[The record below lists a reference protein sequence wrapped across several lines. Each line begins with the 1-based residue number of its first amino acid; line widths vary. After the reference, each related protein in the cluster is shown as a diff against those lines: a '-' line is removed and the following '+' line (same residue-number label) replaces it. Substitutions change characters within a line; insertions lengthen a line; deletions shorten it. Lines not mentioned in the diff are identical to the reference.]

1 MDGASEVISKPPPP
15 VILNGHIPHHLDIDT
30 NSDNTTTTATVSEPE
45 ALTNP
50 LGFNVDSQDP
60 SDSLNR
66 TPLGSE
72 VSLGAGLP
80 ELPFPLPDI
89 DGALIDSDY
98 SLTPSQLGS
107 GDGNSGTGFLFNS
120 SMFNDDLVN
129 SAIWSIG
136 GDGGA
141 LPSLGAED
149 LDPEG
154 QSEFSLES
162 SSDSGASLP
171 MPPEENIGE
180 AFPPKDCTGAAP
192 KENNGQVMPPV
203 VAITTAAPFNNVV
216 CMEDGFEDDFSKANP
231 NPFADSSGVVIDP
244 FFDLA
249 RDRALSTITEGF
261 EEEDEDARFSRSGS
275 FNPSSLNS
283 VLSTF
288 ADAHEFVRLNS
299 DPNSQQCKVNS
310 GWVNFESSG
319 AVETTV
325 PLSNWSTQEE
335 DAPPTPTPMAPGG
348 LEENIGSPVSDG
360 TQVGVSPETV
370 EGGLIKPV
378 GDSWQS
384 VSNED
389 DVISGKLPSS
399 GAQNSDQ
406 IEAVANT
413 SVTVSHVASPTGDK
427 INPSDA
433 KFTANLEVSQ
443 TPERV
448 SSPDSDASGEYMKLA
463 DLHISPVTSVPSAS
477 VDQQESLK
485 AHEARVVAATESPK
499 SPSTITSEG
508 HLSATSS
515 GAVSESEG
523 VHSTNVPKSDSH
535 SSDAG
540 RTGTG
545 IAAVAGAAA
554 ATSVVVN
561 ASTQKSTDDP
571 TTGGKN
577 RDISPTVQASVQ
589 DQSLPTTESSILNTS
604 QSQELLPENDQ
615 TSSSLDTGDRSRT
628 YSNLDRGTREESNLD
643 SSNLDA
649 GSRVRKDQPSTPPL
663 SQQQAA
669 SHPATNLPVLSPLS
683 PEHGTEL
690 NQQYEFLRRTL
701 SHSQRRYSQRRKQQG
716 GNRRDPSP
724 SGAPGGPGGRRYT
737 SSAGGSSG
745 SSGGGRDVETR
756 RKQTVGQLRELLKN
770 SENATTT
777 NHNHE
782 GWCVQCTYL
791 SISPSSSSSPSHSL
805 SPSLPLFLPLSPCLS
820 LSLSLSVCVC
830 GCVCECAVDRVGVCI
845 LWE

>member
-1 MDGASEVISKPPPP
+1 MDGASEVISQPPPPP

-30 NSDNTTTTATVSEPE
+30 NSDNTIATATISEPE
-45 ALTNP
+45 TPTNP
-50 LGFNVDSQDP
+50 LGYNVDSQDP

-66 TPLGSE
+66 TPQGSE
-72 VSLGAGLP
+72 VSLGVGLP

-89 DGALIDSDY
+89 EGALINSDY

-107 GDGNSGTGFLFNS
+107 SDGNSGTGFLFDS
-120 SMFNDDLVN
+120 SVFNDDLVN

-171 MPPEENIGE
+171 MAPDD
-180 AFPPKDCTGAAP
+180 KDCTAVTP
-192 KENNGQVMPPV
+192 QENNGQAMPPDIT
-203 VAITTAAPFNNVV
+203 ITTGPFNNVV
-216 CMEDGFEDDFSKANP
+216 CMEDGFEDDFSKVNP
-231 NPFADSSGVVIDP
+231 NPFVDSSGVAIDP

-275 FNPSSLNS
+275 FNPSSINS
-283 VLSTF
+283 VLSAF

-319 AVETTV
+319 TAAEATV

-335 DAPPTPTPMAPGG
+335 DAPPTPTPTAPGR

-370 EGGLIKPV
+370 EGGLTKPV

-389 DVISGKLPSS
+389 NIISGKLPPS
-399 GAQNSDQ
+399 GAQTSDQ
-406 IEAVANT
+406 TEAVANT

-433 KFTANLEVSQ
+433 KFTANLEVPQ

-448 SSPDSDASGEYMKLA
+448 SSPDSDASGEYMKLS
-463 DLHISPVTSVPSAS
+463 DLHISPVTAVPPAS
-477 VDQQESLK
+477 VDQQESLE
-485 AHEARVVAATESPK
+485 AQEARVVEATVSPK
-499 SPSTITSEG
+499 ISPSTVTSEG
-508 HLSATSS
+508 HPSASPS
-515 GAVSESEG
+515 GAVSEG
-523 VHSTNVPKSDSH
+523 VHSTIVPKSDSH
-535 SSDAG
+535 SSDGG

-545 IAAVAGAAA
+545 ITAIAGAASA
-554 ATSVVVN
+554 VVKSN
-561 ASTQKSTDDP
+561 AQGNTDDP
-571 TTGGKN
+571 ISTTTGGEN
-577 RDISPTVQASVQ
+577 RDITPTAKTSEQ
-589 DQSLPTTESSILNTS
+589 DSTQNQSLATTILNASAES
-604 QSQELLPENDQ
+604 QSQQALLPENDH
-615 TSSSLDTGDRSRT
+615 TSSSLDTGERSRT
-628 YSNLDRGTREESNLD
+628 YSNLDRGTRQQSNLD

-649 GSRVRKDQPSTPPL
+649 GSRVKKDQPSTPPH
-663 SQQQAA
+663 SQQQAAA
-669 SHPATNLPVLSPLS
+669 SHPATDLPVLSPLS

-745 SSGGGRDVETR
+745 SSGGGGGGRDVESR
-756 RKQTVGQLRELLKN
+756 RKQTVGQLRELLRN

-777 NHNHE
+777 NHSHE
-782 GWCVQCTYL
+782 GWCLQCT
-791 SISPSSSSSPSHSL
+791 
-805 SPSLPLFLPLSPCLS
+805 S
-820 LSLSLSVCVC
+820 LSLSPFPSLSVCMCVC
-830 GCVCECAVDRVGVCI
+830 GCVCECAIDCVGMCSFGSRLENVCYAR
-845 LWE
+845 

>member
-1 MDGASEVISKPPPP
+1 MDGASEVISQPPPP

-30 NSDNTTTTATVSEPE
+30 NSDNTIATATISEPE
-45 ALTNP
+45 APTNP
-50 LGFNVDSQDP
+50 LGYNVDSQDP

-66 TPLGSE
+66 TPQGSE
-72 VSLGAGLP
+72 VSLGVGLP

-89 DGALIDSDY
+89 EGALINSDY

-107 GDGNSGTGFLFNS
+107 SDGNSGTGFLFDS
-120 SMFNDDLVN
+120 SVFNDDLVN

-171 MPPEENIGE
+171 MAPDD
-180 AFPPKDCTGAAP
+180 KDCTAVTP
-192 KENNGQVMPPV
+192 QENNGQAMPPDIT
-203 VAITTAAPFNNVV
+203 ITTGPFNNVV
-216 CMEDGFEDDFSKANP
+216 CMEDGFEDDFSKVNP
-231 NPFADSSGVVIDP
+231 NPFVDSSGVAIDP

-275 FNPSSLNS
+275 FNPSSINS
-283 VLSTF
+283 VLSAF

-319 AVETTV
+319 TAAEATV

-335 DAPPTPTPMAPGG
+335 DAPPTPTPTAPGR

-370 EGGLIKPV
+370 EGGLTKPV

-389 DVISGKLPSS
+389 NIISGKLPSS
-399 GAQNSDQ
+399 GAQTSDQ
-406 IEAVANT
+406 TEAVANT

-427 INPSDA
+427 INTSDA
-433 KFTANLEVSQ
+433 KFTANLEVPQ

-448 SSPDSDASGEYMKLA
+448 SSPDSDASGEYMKLS
-463 DLHISPVTSVPSAS
+463 DLHISLVTAVPPAS
-477 VDQQESLK
+477 VDQQESLE
-485 AHEARVVAATESPK
+485 AQEARVVEATVSPK
-499 SPSTITSEG
+499 SPSTVTSEG
-508 HLSATSS
+508 HPSATPS
-515 GAVSESEG
+515 GTVSEG
-523 VHSTNVPKSDSH
+523 VHSTIVPKSDSH
-535 SSDAG
+535 SSDGG

-545 IAAVAGAAA
+545 IVAVAGAAA
-554 ATSVVVN
+554 ATSVVVKAN
-561 ASTQKSTDDP
+561 TQGSTDDP
-571 TTGGKN
+571 ISTTTGGEN
-577 RDISPTVQASVQ
+577 RDITPTVQTSEQ
-589 DQSLPTTESSILNTS
+589 DNTQNQSLATTTLNASAES
-604 QSQELLPENDQ
+604 QSQQELLPENDQ

-628 YSNLDRGTREESNLD
+628 YSNLDRGTRQQSNLD

-649 GSRVRKDQPSTPPL
+649 GSRVRKDQPSTPPH
-663 SQQQAA
+663 SQQQTAA
-669 SHPATNLPVLSPLS
+669 SHPATDLPVLSPLS

-745 SSGGGRDVETR
+745 SSGGGGGGGGGGGRDVESR
-756 RKQTVGQLRELLKN
+756 RKQTVGQLRELLRN

-777 NHNHE
+777 NHSHE
-782 GWCVQCTYL
+782 GWCIQCTCL
-791 SISPSSSSSPSHSL
+791 SLPLPLLPSL
-805 SPSLPLFLPLSPCLS
+805 SPPPPPPPLS
-820 LSLSLSVCVC
+820 LSLSLPFPLTPSLSVCMC
-830 GCVCECAVDRVGVCI
+830 VGVYVSVR
-845 LWE
+845 